1 MRMLTLLIGLVCF
14 TFSLSADPGDQATEL
29 WDQLLR
35 SHVDAQGNVDYYAFK
50 SDPKFD
56 ECLAAFQDQHP
67 DASWKK
73 SEKMSFWIN
82 VYNAFTVKLIVNNYP
97 LKSITDLDNP
107 WDQSF
112 IILKGK
118 QYSLNQIE
126 HDILRPQFK
135 DPRVHF
141 AVNCASYSCPKLDN
155 NAFRPETLDA
165 SLTKL
170 AKEFLN
176 DSKRNKLTS
185 SPQEVSQIFD
195 WFKEDFDAAGGVISF
210 INSYA
215 EVNIP
220 AGTTLKY
227 MEYKWQLNGK

>member
-1 MRMLTLLIGLVCF
+1 LDQCLQCF
-14 TFSLSADPGDQATEL
+14 YRKADCD
-29 WDQLLR
+29 
-35 SHVDAQGNVDYYAFK
+35 
-50 SDPKFD
+50 
-56 ECLAAFQDQHP
+56 
-67 DASWKK
+67 
-73 SEKMSFWIN
+73 
-82 VYNAFTVKLIVNNYP
+82 NYP

-107 WDQSF
+107 WDQTF
-112 IILKGK
+112 ILLKGK

-141 AVNCASYSCPKLDN
+141 AVNCASYSCPKLYN
-155 NAFRPETLDA
+155 SAFRPETLDA

-170 AKEFLN
+170 AEEFIN

-195 WFKEDFDAAGGVISF
+195 WFKEDFDAVDGVISF

-215 EVNIP
+215 EVKISS
-220 AGTTLKY
+220 GTTLKY
-227 MEYKWQLNGK
+227 MEYNWELNGK